1 MSSYAAK
8 VISVTQALSFVKSG
22 DVVVTG
28 LAAAEARAFLGELH
42 TIAHR
47 VSNVSVTTCLPMQA
61 AEYFMNP
68 AYSESFRMAGWFYT
82 GPMRKMHSH
91 GHISFIPNHLHLASS
106 KRLTHVRP
114 QIFVGTA
121 TRPDKHGYISLSLS
135 NVYEKAMLT
144 SADLVIIEVNPK
156 LPRTFGDCEVHMDDV
171 DYFIEVDYDVPQLP
185 DANPSDKDLAI
196 GQYIASMVNDG
207 DCLQLGIGSIPNAV
221 AVSLLAKKDLGI
233 HTEMLTTGL
242 MRLIKAGAVTNKRKV
257 LYPGKSVCCFAL
269 GTGELYDFIDDNPSV
284 LVLDGRYVNDPAVI
298 GQNDNQV
305 SINTTLEIDLT
316 GQCCSESIG
325 HMQYSGTGGQTDT
338 AVGAQRAKNGRS
350 FIALYST
357 TQVVNRETGKNEE
370 ISKIVA
376 MLKPGAIVSLS
387 RNDVDYVVTEY
398 GIAALRGTDVPE
410 RVRRLIAIAHPD
422 FRTQLLAEAQNL
434 GYIARGRV

>member
-1 MSSYAAK
+1 MSSYTAK
-8 VISVTQALSFVKSG
+8 VISVTQALGFVKSG
-22 DVVVTG
+22 DVIVTG
-28 LAAAEARAFLGELH
+28 LAAAEARVFLGELH
-42 TIAHR
+42 TIAPR

-68 AYSESFRMAGWFYT
+68 AYSESFRMNGWFYT
-82 GPMRKMHSH
+82 GPMRKMHSQ

-106 KRLTHVRP
+106 KRLAHVRP
-114 QIFVGTA
+114 RIFVGTA
-121 TRPDKHGYISLSLS
+121 TRPDKHGYVSLSLS
-135 NVYEKAMLT
+135 NVYEKAML
-144 SADLVIIEVNPK
+144 AAAGLVIIEVNPK
-156 LPRTFGDCEVHMDDV
+156 LPRTFGDCELHVDDV
-171 DYFIEVDYDVPQLP
+171 DYFIEVDYDIPELP
-185 DANPSDKDLAI
+185 DTNPGDKDLAI
-196 GQYIASMVNDG
+196 GQYIAAMVNDG
-207 DCLQLGIGSIPNAV
+207 DCLQLGIGGIPNAV
-221 AVSLLAKKDLGI
+221 AVSLLDKKHLGI
-233 HTEMLTTGL
+233 HTEMLTTGI

-269 GTGELYDFIDDNPSV
+269 GTRELYDFLDDNPSV
-284 LVLDGRYVNDPAVI
+284 LVLDGRYVNDPAII

-325 HMQYSGTGGQTDT
+325 HMQYSGTGGQADT

-357 TQVVNRETGKNEE
+357 AQVVNRQTGKSEE

-376 MLKPGAIVSLS
+376 TLKPGAIVSLS

-410 RVRRLIAIAHPD
+410 RVRRLIAIAHPN
-422 FRTQLLAEAQNL
+422 FRAQLLDEAISL
-434 GYIARGRV
+434 GYLTRRLV